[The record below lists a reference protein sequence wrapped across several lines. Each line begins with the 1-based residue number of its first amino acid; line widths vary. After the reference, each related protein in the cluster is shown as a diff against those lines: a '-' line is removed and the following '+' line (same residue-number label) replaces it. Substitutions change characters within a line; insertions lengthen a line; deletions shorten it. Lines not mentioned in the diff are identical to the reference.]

1 MILCWHTSPSAWGL
15 RAFDRTNQ
23 PASSGA
29 TLQPATGQLQVLCKS
44 TATERESGREA
55 ATQRAEQPEPGS
67 EPLVPLQPGDFP
79 RAPVNRLGRWPPPEL
94 VAQIENFLVKERV
107 LPPIEQLLRDLQK
120 GVQSEA
126 LLNRQ
131 AAQTTKLPA
140 VQDPSEAPSSSLSPL
155 FSDVGRIPL

>member
-79 RAPVNRLGRWPPPEL
+79 KLPVDRPGRWPRKTF
-94 VAQIENFLVKERV
+94 VSHVENFLVKEQQFLTEV
-107 LPPIEQLLRDLQK
+107 LLRDLQN

-126 LLNRQ
+126 LLNQQ
-131 AAQTTKLPA
+131 AAQTSSLPA
-140 VQDPSEAPSSSLSPL
+140 VEDPSEALSSSLSPL
-155 FSDVGRIPL
+155 FFDVGRMSL